1 MQNGQLSASSCQTS
15 AADAPIT
22 AGIAIQSQDSEDSAS
37 VDTVLSETFVS
48 TALASTIDVSALN
61 VQSFIP
67 NLPIT
72 SSVALDAAPVP
83 TTSGGGTQGL
93 SIGGANAMPFLP
105 SGGSVAAAVSAAPFV
120 PKSKQN
126 LLSGGTST
134 GGVSGGMGRAQL
146 LAAGQAFVGIGG
158 GPQPQQIS
166 QMRQQL
172 QQQMQQVAAQA
183 QAQALADAQAK
194 AAADAR
200 REAADKARQDAQRKQ
215 ADAKAAETKAPVL
228 LEWPGNSLMRRGPMP
243 NSPICARR
251 FMIDTAPAATAFSAA
266 PALGGTV
273 VKNGSLAAC
282 AIAG

>member
-1 MQNGQLSASSCQTS
+1 MAAAQRASLSAWGGVTPGSGKLITSGISSQASSSSSTLSMQNGQLSASSCQTS
-15 AADAPIT
+15 AVDAPT
-22 AGIAIQSQDSEDSAS
+22 TSAIATQSQDSEDSAS
-37 VDTVLSETFVS
+37 VDTVLSETLVS
-48 TALASTIDVSALN
+48 TALTSTIDVSVLN

-134 GGVSGGMGRAQL
+134 GGVSGGMGRAQS

-183 QAQALADAQAK
+183 QAQAQAQVQAQAHL
-194 AAADAR
+194 R
-200 REAADKARQDAQRKQ
+200 RRV
-215 ADAKAAETKAPVL
+215 T
-228 LEWPGNSLMRRGPMP
+228 W
-243 NSPICARR
+243 
-251 FMIDTAPAATAFSAA
+251 
-266 PALGGTV
+266 GGL
-273 VKNGSLAAC
+273 S
-282 AIAG
+282 